1 MVPKSP
7 IELNINPTFPISP
20 KKNSNHLISIDLI
33 TIIMRFLQSVCTF
46 QIVMKLQF
54 FLLSLISLKL
64 SQSSSQQGSSIPS
77 VIDLIAFSWSC
88 WQYFGLDGNLKKT

>member
-7 IELNINPTFPISP
+7 IDLNINLTFPISP

-46 QIVMKLQF
+46 QIVMKLYF
-54 FLLSLISLKL
+54 FLLPLISLKL

-77 VIDLIAFSWSC
+77 VIDLIGFSWGC
-88 WQYFGLDGNLKKT
+88 RQYFGLDGNLTKT